1 MIHEENSEA
10 HSALPPNIELNV
22 LSHFRVL
29 LSRFQRFF
37 SDKLIQK
44 NSEVIEDFLENSS
57 KAYQE
62 ILASCLADS
71 TRYVGKRGVSNDDIM
86 RLINSKIIWEACHI
100 VYIQKKNCK
109 SRELVD
115 LILSQDLLDR
125 EKTDSSRVILS
136 FPHMFA
142 QANSFGPS
150 DPKAELE
157 MKKYWGMDQNITK
170 MSMSKRIKNP
180 FLDLYVEQKTNEIQ
194 SLLNVIADFAEKKK
208 IIALKRRAPNL
219 NDPKQNFSAMV
230 AGQTQIKGGFFKY
243 CERFSDKKMRFR

>member
-1 MIHEENSEA
+1 MIREENSEG
-10 HSALPPNIELNV
+10 HSALPSNTELNV

-44 NSEVIEDFLENSS
+44 NSNVIEDFLENSS

-62 ILASCLADS
+62 ILSSCLADS
-71 TRYVGKRGVSNDDIM
+71 TRYLGQKGVSNDDIM

-115 LILSQDLLDR
+115 LVINQDLLDR
-125 EKTDSSRVILS
+125 EKTDSSRVTQS

-150 DPKAELE
+150 EPEAELE
-157 MKKYWGMDQNITK
+157 MKRYWGIGETK
-170 MSMSKRIKNP
+170 SKMPVSKKVKNP
-180 FLDLYVEQKTNEIQ
+180 FLDLYVEQKMNEIQ
-194 SLLNVIADFAEKKK
+194 SLLNVIEDFAEKKK
-208 IIALKRRAPNL
+208 IAALKRRAPNL
-219 NDPKQNFSAMV
+219 NDPKQNFSSMV
-230 AGQTQIKGGFFKY
+230 AGQTQIKG
-243 CERFSDKKMRFR
+243 